1 MNLQVK
7 ISLLFCLCFSASL
20 YTIAQSNDSPAGAY
34 QWKKGKTELQNGY
47 VVLKSGKKM
56 EGKISLIGS
65 PTNVTEVAYEGE
77 GKDIKFPVGTLKS
90 FGLTEVNPNASTA
103 TSGGPINE
111 SPENMYEWRSMGIVM
126 GKEIHSTTP
135 RAGYVVLRTG
145 AKYEGELKLR
155 KKAGV
160 LEDIEVKTATG
171 KEKFDAPQV
180 ARYGYTVSQE
190 EVQQTTLAKQ
200 TKSSFPGSINTP
212 SGKMSG
218 EITIVPLPG
227 KRYVER
233 IIFKGSDGKFV
244 DHTPQSISGFN
255 YVNNKGSNVIFTVID
270 KMFLA
275 EQFNGNTFQVYLNP
289 NPTSINEFATSLA
302 KGAMQVGTAAAA
314 TAVVKKDQEKND
326 YVSNMDSVI
335 RVSSTEELIELRD
348 NLANLA
354 GYNSAQEAI
363 DNSDNESLKANLSAL
378 ELTIQGRQAS
388 STPGGLLNEEWI
400 IFNKITNEKTIVYKN
415 KYKDQIDVLLMGC
428 DKYLELTKS
437 MQNDLQKWDNLQQ
450 AAKLLD
456 SCY

>member
-1 MNLQVK
+1 MNPHVK
-7 ISLLFCLCFSASL
+7 ISLLFYLCFSATL
-20 YTIAQSNDSPAGAY
+20 ITLAQSNDSPAGAY

-56 EGKISLIGS
+56 EGKISLLGS
-65 PTNVTEVAYEGE
+65 PTNVTEIAYEGE
-77 GKDIKFPVGTLKS
+77 GKDIKFPVGSLKS
-90 FGLTEVNPNASTA
+90 YGLTDVNPNASTA

-160 LEDIEVKTATG
+160 LEDIEVKTAIG

-233 IIFKGSDGKFV
+233 IIFKGPDGKFV

-255 YVNNKGSNVIFTVID
+255 YVNNKGRNVTFTVID

-302 KGAMQVGTAAAA
+302 KGAMQVGTSAAA

-400 IFNKITNEKTIVYKN
+400 IFNKITNEKTIVYKS

-428 DKYLELTKS
+428 DKYLELTRS

-450 AAKLLD
+450 AVKLLD

>member
-1 MNLQVK
+1 MNSHVK
-7 ISLLFCLCFSASL
+7 ISLLFCLSFSATL
-20 YTIAQSNDSPAGAY
+20 FTLAQSNDSPAGAY

-65 PTNVTEVAYEGE
+65 PSNVTEVAYEGE
-77 GKDIKFPVGTLKS
+77 GKDIKFPVASLKS
-90 FGLTEVNPNASTA
+90 YGLTDVNPNASTA

-145 AKYEGELKLR
+145 AKHEGELKLR

-190 EVQQTTLAKQ
+190 EVQQTNLAKQ
-200 TKSSFPGSINTP
+200 TKSSFKGSITTS
-212 SGKMSG
+212 SGKMFG

-233 IIFKGSDGKFV
+233 IIFKGTDGKFV
-244 DHTPQSISGFN
+244 DHTPQSISGFD
-255 YVNNKGSNVIFTVID
+255 YVNNKGRNVTFTVID
-270 KMFLA
+270 MMFVA

-302 KGAMQVGTAAAA
+302 RGGDAGR
-314 TAVVKKDQEKND
+314 
-326 YVSNMDSVI
+326 YF
-335 RVSSTEELIELRD
+335 SSSHCGSKEGSGKE
-348 NLANLA
+348 
-354 GYNSAQEAI
+354 
-363 DNSDNESLKANLSAL
+363 
-378 ELTIQGRQAS
+378 
-388 STPGGLLNEEWI
+388 
-400 IFNKITNEKTIVYKN
+400 
-415 KYKDQIDVLLMGC
+415 
-428 DKYLELTKS
+428 
-437 MQNDLQKWDNLQQ
+437 
-450 AAKLLD
+450 
-456 SCY
+456 

>member
-1 MNLQVK
+1 M
-7 ISLLFCLCFSASL
+7 
-20 YTIAQSNDSPAGAY
+20 
-34 QWKKGKTELQNGY
+34 
-47 VVLKSGKKM
+47 
-56 EGKISLIGS
+56 
-65 PTNVTEVAYEGE
+65 
-77 GKDIKFPVGTLKS
+77 
-90 FGLTEVNPNASTA
+90 
-103 TSGGPINE
+103 
-111 SPENMYEWRSMGIVM
+111 
-126 GKEIHSTTP
+126 
-135 RAGYVVLRTG
+135 
-145 AKYEGELKLR
+145 ELKLR

-190 EVQQTTLAKQ
+190 EVQQTNLAKQ
-200 TKSSFPGSINTP
+200 TKSSFKGSITTS
-212 SGKMSG
+212 SGKMFG

-233 IIFKGSDGKFV
+233 IIFKGTDGKFV
-244 DHTPQSISGFN
+244 DHTPQSISGFD
-255 YVNNKGSNVIFTVID
+255 YVNNKGRNVTFTVID
-270 KMFLA
+270 MMFVA

-302 KGAMQVGTAAAA
+302 RGAMQAGTSAAA
-314 TAVVKKDQEKND
+314 TAVVKKDQEKNN

-335 RVSSTEELIELRD
+335 RVSSTEQLIELRD
-348 NLANLA
+348 NIASLA
-354 GYNSAQEAI
+354 GYSSAQEAI

-400 IFNKITNEKTIVYKN
+400 IFNKISNEKTIVYKN
-415 KYKDQIDVLLMGC
+415 KYRDQIDVLLMGC
-428 DKYLELTKS
+428 DKYLELAKS